1 MLKLHHVFHYFH
13 LCSHQHFYQFV
24 HLVVINTNTSASF
37 AASNLTRSSDLLQK
51 SLARLSSGSRIST
64 PSDDAGGLA
73 VSMKLS
79 AALKR
84 TDAQSANV
92 SNALSFLQTASGA
105 LKAASSVLE
114 RLSEL
119 GTLASDVTKSTAD
132 ISNYSTEFNQ
142 LVLELAKI
150 SSDTFNGI
158 ALFNTD
164 QTKQSLTVYLSQDG
178 AQSMGIST
186 TNLANVFTDFID
198 AASGEGK
205 IGNITG
211 NSISVATQAIQNL
224 SEKMATN
231 GAESSRLQFALDA
244 LSIQKVNV
252 EAANSRIYDVDVAAE
267 TTRLAR
273 ANILVQSGAAMLAQ
287 ANAAS
292 QIALKLLQ

>member
-1 MLKLHHVFHYFH
+1 MAVT
-13 LCSHQHFYQFV
+13 
-24 HLVVINTNTSASF
+24 INTNTSASF
-37 AASNLTRSSDLLQK
+37 AASNLNRSSDLLQK

-92 SNALSFLQTASGA
+92 ANALSFLQTAAGA
-105 LKAASSVLE
+105 LKSASSVLE

-119 GTLASDVTKSTAD
+119 GTLASDVTKGTAD
-132 ISNYSTEFNQ
+132 ISNYSTEYSQ
-142 LVLELAKI
+142 LVLELGKI

-158 ALFNTD
+158 SLFSTD
-164 QTKQSLTVYLSQDG
+164 TASLQVYLSQDG
-178 AQSMGIST
+178 SQSMGIST
-186 TNLANVFTDFID
+186 SNLSTVFADIT
-198 AASGEGK
+198 EGIHK
-205 IGNITG
+205 VTG
-211 NSISVATQAIQNL
+211 NSVSVATQAIQDL
-224 SEKMATN
+224 SQKMATN

-252 EAANSRIYDVDVAAE
+252 EAANSRIFDVDVAAE

>member
-1 MLKLHHVFHYFH
+1 MAVT
-13 LCSHQHFYQFV
+13 
-24 HLVVINTNTSASF
+24 INTNTSASF

>member
-1 MLKLHHVFHYFH
+1 MAVT
-13 LCSHQHFYQFV
+13 
-24 HLVVINTNTSASF
+24 INTNTSASF

-92 SNALSFLQTASGA
+92 SNALSFLQTAAGS
-105 LKAASSVLE
+105 LKTASTVLE

-119 GTLASDVTKSTAD
+119 GTLASDVTKSSAD
-132 ISNYSTEFNQ
+132 ISNYSTEYDQ
-142 LVLELAKI
+142 LILELAKL

-158 ALFNTD
+158 SLFSST
-164 QTKQSLTVYLSQDG
+164 TGSQSLTVFLSEDG
-178 AQSMGIST
+178 DQSMTIST
-186 TNLANVFTDFID
+186 ENLGAIFGNL
-198 AASGEGK
+198 SGSVTQ
-205 IGNITG
+205 ITG
-211 NSISVATQAIQNL
+211 NSISIAATAIQQL

-244 LSIQKVNV
+244 LSVNKVNV

>member
-1 MLKLHHVFHYFH
+1 MAVT
-13 LCSHQHFYQFV
+13 
-24 HLVVINTNTSASF
+24 INTNTSASY

-51 SLARLSSGSRIST
+51 SLARLSSGSRISA

-92 SNALSFLQTASGA
+92 ANALSFLQTAAGA
-105 LKAASSVLE
+105 LKSASTVLE

-119 GTLASDVTKSTAD
+119 GTLASDVTKSSRD
-132 ISNYSTEFNQ
+132 ISNYSTEYSQ
-142 LVLELAKI
+142 LVLELSKL

-158 ALFNTD
+158 SLFNTD
-164 QTKQSLTVYLSQDG
+164 TSSQSLKVYLSQDG
-178 AQSMGIST
+178 SQFMSIST
-186 TNLANVFTDFID
+186 SNLASIFTSMADI
-198 AASGEGK
+198 
-205 IGNITG
+205 NQVTG
-211 NSISVATQAIQNL
+211 NTVSVATQAIQDL

>member
-1 MLKLHHVFHYFH
+1 MLVITQKQERKLMAVT
-13 LCSHQHFYQFV
+13 
-24 HLVVINTNTSASF
+24 INTNTSASF
-37 AASNLTRSSDLLQK
+37 AAANLTRSSDLLQK

-73 VSMKLS
+73 VSMKLT

-92 SNALSFLQTASGA
+92 SNALSFLQTAAGS
-105 LKAASSVLE
+105 LKTASTVLE

-119 GTLASDVTKSTAD
+119 GTLASDVTKSSQD
-132 ISNYSTEFNQ
+132 ISNYSTEYDQ
-142 LVLELAKI
+142 LVSELRKL

-158 ALFNTD
+158 NLFNASGGS
-164 QTKQSLTVYLSQDG
+164 QSLTVYLSQDG
-178 AQSMGIST
+178 GQSMTISTGDLGAIFSTLSGSVTQITGNNVSIST
-186 TNLANVFTDFID
+186 T
-198 AASGEGK
+198 
-205 IGNITG
+205 
-211 NSISVATQAIQNL
+211 AIQKL
-224 SEKMATN
+224 AEKMATN

-244 LSIQKVNV
+244 LATQKVNV
-252 EAANSRIYDVDVAAE
+252 EAANSRIFDVDVAAE

>member
-1 MLKLHHVFHYFH
+1 MAVT
-13 LCSHQHFYQFV
+13 
-24 HLVVINTNTSASF
+24 INTNTSASF
-37 AASNLTRSSDLLQK
+37 AAANLTRSSDLLQK

-92 SNALSFLQTASGA
+92 ANALSFLQTASGA
-105 LKAASSVLE
+105 LRSASSVLD

-132 ISNYSTEFNQ
+132 IANYSTEFNQ
-142 LVLELAKI
+142 LVLELSKI
-150 SSDTFNGI
+150 SSETFNGI
-158 ALFNTD
+158 KLFNTD
-164 QTKQSLTVYLSQDG
+164 TDKQSLTVYLSEDG

-186 TNLANVFTDFID
+186 TDLSKIYTDFID
-198 AASGEGK
+198 AASGQGK

-211 NSISVATQAIQNL
+211 NFISVATQAIQNL